1 MTSRVST
8 MQVTTHSDGLHVR
21 FPYSAAL
28 VARIKLVHDATW
40 DKTRRAWVVPAAQ
53 ADRLMEEFPEATFDY
68 GAFCAAA
75 DAHEARERVFY
86 ESMTQLGVKLD
97 IDESGAVYGV
107 HEAMTDTLQAE
118 IAKRS
123 DALRRRMGEG
133 AR

>member
-1 MTSRVST
+1 MTSRVSA
-8 MQVTTHSDGLHVR
+8 MQVTTHRDGLHVR

-28 VARIKLVHDATW
+28 VARIKRIHDATW
-40 DKTRRAWVVPAAQ
+40 DKARRVWVVPAAQ
-53 ADRLMEEFPEATFDY
+53 ADRLMEEFPEAAFDY

-75 DAHEARERVFY
+75 DAHEERLHYFCDMLCAFDIRLEVD
-86 ESMTQLGVKLD
+86 EDGTVRGVG
-97 IDESGAVYGV
+97 ENCS
-107 HEAMTDTLQAE
+107 DTLQAE